1 MYQNTE
7 GVGECESHH
16 SHADQL
22 FNKLSARMQTAFLRT
37 IKQPSFLTVLLRDLV
52 ETFNV
57 VPTDAYEVRDR
68 ASLPPAL
75 QRFVRSAAHLEAS
88 WACWMDDAGHAW
100 FYFAE
105 MPLEL
110 SRQHGKPVLQ
120 IDRYEEDGSLL
131 ETSKWV
137 EASDGKWSRVPSS

>member
-1 MYQNTE
+1 MHTE
-7 GVGECESHH
+7 I
-16 SHADQL
+16 
-22 FNKLSARMQTAFLRT
+22 LRT
-37 IKQPSFLTVLLRDLV
+37 IKQPSFLTVLLRELV
-52 ETFNV
+52 QTFNV
-57 VPTDAYEVRDR
+57 VPKDAHEVCDR
-68 ASLPPAL
+68 TSLPLGL

-110 SRQHGKPVLQ
+110 SREYGKPVLQ

-131 ETSKWV
+131 ETSKWL
-137 EASDGKWSRVPSS
+137 EGRDGKWRRVPTS